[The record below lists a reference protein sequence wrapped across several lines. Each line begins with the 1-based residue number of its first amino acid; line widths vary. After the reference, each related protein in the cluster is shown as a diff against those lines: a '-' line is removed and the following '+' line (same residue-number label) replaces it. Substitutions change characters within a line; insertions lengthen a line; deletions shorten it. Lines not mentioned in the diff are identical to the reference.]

1 MNTQSYDS
9 KKGFLYI
16 NNLCIDST
24 TFRKWDTPP
33 NNNNLIY
40 ATKTLDSVHDELGKE
55 AKKARP
61 NDWEDKMIEFTS
73 VETITPP
80 LLIKDILT
88 TYGKCI
94 VAEDSNSKD
103 EGKVP
108 YVIPNNNENCY
119 VKDCFPGGTVPGLN
133 NLLDQSIASLK
144 SFFVNTKT
152 ENLLKNPL
160 NGNGGLGQ
168 QLMAKNNG
176 DNRLQYT
183 AYFNYDLLIFRYILD
198 TISFTK
204 NNKKTTQSKLLDNL
218 LNKIV
223 NTPNI
228 LLTNREIQL
237 INTVNIN
244 LLWAYL
250 MIFCKESVEL
260 DEYLKKNQKVSEY
273 LNMLLKLSQI
283 RFDGFMIN
291 KTDGYISNPMFY
303 YRGTSAFYILDKDS
317 ANYVDYVC
325 KTVYDNM
332 KGGNLFP
339 ITLTENRLMAGG
351 VQYVTSQS
359 IAATCITTLMG
370 KMRSVMCRNA
380 DNKDPD
386 KNACMNE
393 LNRLMNNKKQ
403 APSGWSI
410 LKYSGDSSHI
420 VYGEILEWV
429 KNYYNMDFQI
439 TYLLSERPLAGR
451 LLTAGKD
458 IIILATNV
466 FMKNFSG
473 NGSENKDERR
483 SALYITF
490 DKSISYVNIIEGFYK
505 KIVNVLNN
513 EKTFVYVYEFTIIK
527 TTNFQQPIDNATFPQ
542 MVSFLQ
548 PLLGSNIES
557 NPTASNI
564 NDAKIAELSSIIQSK
579 NIKNIL
585 EAYDVDDMIENIVK
599 IPTEF
604 NELAFNL
611 IGRRLGNIRWGSKSN
626 WNFLINELYKRE
638 LDATYSNPV
647 IIQFD
652 NIKRLLSM
660 TSLLTNNISKF
671 KGLDVEINT
680 FYKSLLENQGFN
692 AIFSKI
698 IKSYSNN
705 IDKYNRFEE
714 ERIAEWLNSKK
725 GESDKIPNGVQLT
738 IQEIMEF
745 IDNCINVNNKLKD
758 AKVMSGGVNE
768 KRKRDDMEDTEDTK
782 DTTKMDVVE
791 NNDTSLPV
799 SSATSTTNTSVIP
812 EQATKKQKT
821 INISADDKS
830 EIINLLTEEFTNTL
844 SSFPVNY
851 NEDTNN
857 FDLTELNEYLNEL
870 LAEINE
876 IDEEIPG
883 FSNTIS
889 FDKSLYNVIVG
900 HLIKLSGIIY
910 ENDNK
915 NTKTIQNTIN
925 YYATSYKNIIN
936 KSFNIDNT
944 NLLNNLYDTINNDI
958 NVNINIIKSVNLIE
972 LANFLRSNS
981 LGQVKKNNF
990 VNSVNNEFPFIFI
1003 SMTEDEKTPANMY
1016 NYLVN
1021 ILEEITTISV
1031 LQQPTSE
1038 NVIDNIYQCIS
1049 FRQNYNQIMS
1059 RYKMLIQPYS
1069 SQSSGEVRRSERI
1082 SVFSRIVGM
1091 ATNLLGRV
1099 KQGGKKTRKNKQK
1112 NKKIKTKKLK
1122 LKINK

>member
-1 MNTQSYDS
+1 MSNQSYNS
-9 KKGFLYI
+9 KKGFLHI

-33 NNNNLIY
+33 NNNNIIY
-40 ATKTLDSVHDELGKE
+40 AAKTLDSVHDELGKE
-55 AKKARP
+55 AKKAKP

-80 LLIKDILT
+80 LLIKDILS

-108 YVIPNNNENCY
+108 YVIPNNNETCY

-133 NLLDQSIASLK
+133 NLLDQSVASLK
-144 SFFVNTKT
+144 GFFVNTKS

-160 NGNGGLGQ
+160 NENGGLGQ
-168 QLMAKNNG
+168 QLMTKNKE

-228 LLTNREIQL
+228 LFTNREIQL

-244 LLWAYL
+244 FLWAYL

-260 DEYLKKNQKVSEY
+260 DEYLNKNQKVSEY
-273 LNMLLKLSQI
+273 LNMLSKLSQI

-291 KTDGYISNPMFY
+291 KSDGYISNPLFY

-317 ANYVDYVC
+317 ANYIDYVC

-332 KGGNLFP
+332 KGSNIFP
-339 ITLTENRLMAGG
+339 VTLTENRLMAGG

-359 IAATCITTLMG
+359 IAATCITSLMG
-370 KMRSVMCRNA
+370 KMRSVMCRTA
-380 DNKDPD
+380 DNRDPD

-451 LLTAGKD
+451 LLTGGKD

-473 NGSENKDERR
+473 NGSESKDERR

-490 DKSISYVNIIEGFYK
+490 DKSISYINIIEGLYK
-505 KIVNVLNN
+505 KIANILNN
-513 EKTFVYVYEFTIIK
+513 KETFVYVYQFTMIK
-527 TTNFQQPIDNATFPQ
+527 TTNFQQPIANATFPQ
-542 MVSFLQ
+542 MVSFLE

-564 NDAKIAELSSIIQSK
+564 NDAKIAELSNIIQNK

-585 EAYDVDDMIENIVK
+585 DAYDVDDMLENIMK
-599 IPTEF
+599 IPSEF

-638 LDATYSNPV
+638 LDAEYSNQV

-660 TSLLTNNISKF
+660 TSLLSNNIPKF
-671 KGLDVEINT
+671 KGLDLKINT
-680 FYKSLLENQGFN
+680 FYKRLLENQGFN
-692 AIFSKI
+692 AVFSKI
-698 IKSYSNN
+698 IRSYSNN

-714 ERIAEWLNSKK
+714 ERIADWLNNKK
-725 GESDKIPNGVQLT
+725 SESVKIPNGVQLS

-745 IDNCINVNNKLKD
+745 IDNCINVNNKLKE

-768 KRKRDDMEDTEDTK
+768 KRKRDDSEDIEDTK
-782 DTTKMDVVE
+782 DTTKMDVVD

-799 SSATSTTNTSVIP
+799 PSVPSTTNTPDISQ
-812 EQATKKQKT
+812 QATKKQKT
-821 INISADDKS
+821 INISPDDTN
-830 EIINLLTEEFTNTL
+830 EIINLLTNEFTNTL

-876 IDEEIPG
+876 INEEIPG
-883 FSNTIS
+883 FSNNIS
-889 FDKSLYNVIVG
+889 FDSALYNVIIG

-910 ENDNK
+910 EIDSE
-915 NTKTIQNTIN
+915 NTKIIENTIN

-944 NLLNNLYDTINNDI
+944 SLLTNLYSTINNDI
-958 NVNINIIKSVNLIE
+958 NVNINTIKSVNLIE
-972 LANFLRSNS
+972 LATFLRSNS

-990 VNSVNNEFPFIFI
+990 VNTVNSEFPFIFI
-1003 SMTEDEKTPANMY
+1003 GITEDEKTPANMY

-1021 ILEEITTISV
+1021 ILEEITTISI
-1031 LQQPTSE
+1031 LQQPNSE
-1038 NVIDNIYQCIS
+1038 NVVDNIFQCIS

-1069 SQSSGEVRRSERI
+1069 LQTSGEVRRSERI
-1082 SVFSRIVGM
+1082 SVFTRIIGM
-1091 ATNLLGRV
+1091 ANNLLGRV
-1099 KQGGKKTRKNKQK
+1099 RQGGKKTKKHRKDKGKK
-1112 NKKIKTKKLK
+1112 NKTKK
-1122 LKINK
+1122 NKTKK